1 MKKTPI
7 LVSMLLVIWVAGL
20 SACTNATKE
29 SEYIVDQSDMVNT
42 HALLTTT
49 TGTITEAEKNGLI
62 KMREE
67 EKLARDV
74 YTMLWEKRGNQTFKN
89 ISQSEQTH
97 TDAIKD
103 LLVMYNID
111 DPVKNDDIW
120 VFTSKDMGLLYV
132 QLLTKGNQ
140 SLGDALAIWAT
151 IEDLDIKDLN
161 ELLKETT
168 NENIIAVYTNL
179 NKGSRN
185 HMRAFVKNIEK
196 NNETYTPQYISNSE
210 YSDIISSS
218 QETGMKGNRNT
229 K

>member
-7 LVSMLLVIWVAGL
+7 LISMLLVIWVAGL

-42 HALLTTT
+42 HTLFTTT
-49 TGTITEAEKNGLI
+49 TGTITEAEKIGLI

-74 YTMLWEKRGNQTFKN
+74 YIMLWEKRGNQTFKN

-140 SLGDALAIWAT
+140 SLGDALAVWAT

-179 NKGSRN
+179 NKWSRN

-210 YSDIISSS
+210 YRDIIWAS
-218 QETGMKGNRNT
+218 QETSMGRGKNQ

>member
-7 LVSMLLVIWVAGL
+7 VISMLLVIWVAGL
-20 SACTNATKE
+20 SACTNTTKE
-29 SEYIVDQSDMVNT
+29 NEYAVEQSDMVNT
-42 HALLTTT
+42 HTLLTTT
-49 TGTITEAEKNGLI
+49 TGTITEAEKIGLI

-97 TDAIKD
+97 TDAVKE
-103 LLVMYNID
+103 LLNIYGIE
-111 DPVKNDDIW
+111 DPVKDNTIG
-120 VFTSKDMGLLYV
+120 VFTSEEMSNLYK
-132 QLLTKGNQ
+132 QLITKW
-140 SLGDALAIWAT
+140 SESAMSALIVWAT

-168 NENIIAVYTNL
+168 NDNIITVYDNL

-196 NNETYTPQYISNSE
+196 NNGTYSPQYISNSE

-218 QETGMKGNRNT
+218 QETSMGRGRNQ

>member
-7 LVSMLLVIWVAGL
+7 LISMLLVIWVAGL

-42 HALLTTT
+42 HTLFTTT
-49 TGTITEAEKNGLI
+49 NGTITEAEKIGLI

-74 YTMLWEKRGNQTFKN
+74 YIMLWEKRGNQTFKN

-140 SLGDALAIWAT
+140 SLGDALAVWAT

-179 NKGSRN
+179 NKWSRN

-196 NNETYTPQYISNSE
+196 NNGTYTPQYISNSE
-210 YSDIISSS
+210 YSDIISAS
-218 QETGMKGNRNT
+218 QETSMGRGRNQ